1 MKNKVILLLI
11 AIISIFTFSN
21 VNAKDINNFYA
32 EARQN
37 VRMVDKVIG
46 DSALLGSLID
56 IDGEIEG
63 IGFVAGGTVN
73 VNGKLDYG
81 FIAGQNVKVVGKIYK
96 SIYIAGQTISFTD
109 DANIGRDAKIVGD
122 YIDLSGR
129 FERNIDVAGSKV
141 IINNDAIVD
150 GDINVYADELEV
162 AANVKL
168 NTLKY
173 NKDAKVKINDSA
185 SIKNIEKTKEINNNN
200 GIDIS
205 SFVLSIINLIVV
217 LFVFSLLLPKAIDKT
232 DSTYESKSFNYYAKS
247 TLLGLLFIICTPI
260 IVLLLLASYFGTS
273 LGFILLALYLVLLYL
288 SYGLAAYIFGDL
300 IFNKLFKLNINRFL
314 IIAMGITLIKL
325 LTLIPIIG
333 GLITIICV
341 SIGVY
346 TMWELVKKDENE
358 KINKDN
364 KKFKEKTKLINKKND
379 NKNKKRPNKK

>member
-11 AIISIFTFSN
+11 TIISIFTFSN

-63 IGFVAGGTVN
+63 IGFIAGSTIN

-81 FIAGQNVKVVGKIYK
+81 FIAGQNIKVVGKIYK
-96 SIYIAGQTISFTD
+96 NIYIAGQTISFTD
-109 DANIGRDAKIVGD
+109 DANIGRDSKIVGE

-129 FERNIDVAGSKV
+129 FERNVDVAGSKV

-150 GDINVYADELEV
+150 GDINVYADELEI

-168 NTLKY
+168 NTLRY

-185 SIKNIEKTKEINNNN
+185 SIKNIVKTKKINDNK

-217 LFVFSLLLPKAIDKT
+217 LFVFALLLPKAMDKT
-232 DSTYESKSFNYYAKS
+232 DTTFDNKPFNYYAKN
-247 TLLGLLFIICTPI
+247 TLLGLLLIVCTPI
-260 IVLLLLASYFGTS
+260 IILLLLASYFGTS
-273 LGFILLALYLVLLYL
+273 LGLILLALYFIALYL
-288 SYGLAAYIFGDL
+288 SYGLASYIFGNL
-300 IFNKLFKLNINRFL
+300 IFNKLLKLNINRFL
-314 IIAMGITLIKL
+314 IITMGIILIKL
-325 LTLIPIIG
+325 LALIPVLGGII
-333 GLITIICV
+333 III
-341 SIGVY
+341 STSLGIY
-346 TMWELVKKDENE
+346 TLWELVKKDDDD
-358 KINKDN
+358 KST
-364 KKFKEKTKLINKKND
+364 KEKNKIIS
-379 NKNKKRPNKK
+379 KKKPSKK